1 MEMNSV
7 NSVRR
12 KKFLILC
19 FATLLLFFTSMN
31 KILVPGAVFSD
42 MQASLGVTGSQLA
55 AMGSAFMYCYALSQL
70 VLGLLC
76 HKFGGVRILLI
87 GGGLFTAGSLLFPL
101 LQNPFLLIA
110 ARGMTGIGAGTV
122 FIALAKLIADIFPKK
137 FSSVL
142 GLTLFI
148 GYLGPV
154 AGGLPFVSFVKAV
167 GWEKAFLAIGVTV
180 GVAMLFIIF
189 LSPGTLK
196 KIRGSE
202 SIFSPLWVL
211 LRNRA
216 SNCLNLSSMI
226 IFGAHYTILATI
238 GQKTLE
244 DYASFSHYSASL
256 WMSVLAGII
265 AACNLGTGTILAIFR
280 QKRRRI
286 LLTASFLCLCGGLA
300 GIAVFSLRLPG
311 YLAPCVFILLALPA
325 GCFPLYGTQ
334 AKELNP
340 PEHVGLSV
348 AMLNFFAF
356 VGIAIGGNA
365 AGLVLS
371 RYELAEKA
379 GKIVSAMGGIVHYPP
394 EAYRD
399 IFIVISIFAFIG
411 VCAAFFVPET
421 YRKGENGK

>member
-1 MEMNSV
+1 MEIQSV
-7 NSVRR
+7 NIVRR

-19 FATLLLFFTSMN
+19 FATLLMFFTSMN
-31 KILVPGAVFSD
+31 KVLVPGAVFSD
-42 MQASLGVTGSQLA
+42 MQSSLGVSGGELA
-55 AMGSAFMYCYALSQL
+55 AMGASFMYCYALSQL

-87 GGGLFTAGSLLFPL
+87 GGSLFTAGSIIFPFL
-101 LQNPFLLIA
+101 REPVLLIA
-110 ARGMTGIGAGTV
+110 ARGITGIGAGTV

-137 FSSVL
+137 FSTVL
-142 GLTLFI
+142 GITLFI

-154 AGGLPFVSFVKAV
+154 AGGFPFVAFVKKV
-167 GWEKAFLAIGVTV
+167 GWDKAFLSIGGLIVL
-180 GVAMLFIIF
+180 AMLAIIL

-202 SIFSPLWVL
+202 SIFSPLFL
-211 LRNRA
+211 ILKNHP
-216 SNCLNLSSMI
+216 SNFLSVSSMI
-226 IFGAHYTILATI
+226 IFGAHYMILTTI

-244 DYASFSHYSASL
+244 DYALFSHYSASL
-256 WMSVLAGII
+256 WMSVLAGIV
-265 AACNLGTGTILAIFR
+265 AACNLGAGSILALFGE
-280 QKRRRI
+280 KRRRI
-286 LLTASFLCLCGGLA
+286 LITASWLCLAGGIA
-300 GIAVFSLRLPG
+300 GISVFGLHLPG
-311 YLAPCVFILLALPA
+311 VLAPGVFILLALPA
-325 GCFPLYGTQ
+325 GCFPLYGTH

-371 RYELAEKA
+371 RYETGEFIRKVA
-379 GKIVSAMGGIVHYPP
+379 GSAGGVIHYPA

-399 IFIVISIFAFIG
+399 IFIVITSFAVIG
-411 VCAAFFVPET
+411 VICAFFVPET
-421 YRKGENGK
+421 YKEEGK